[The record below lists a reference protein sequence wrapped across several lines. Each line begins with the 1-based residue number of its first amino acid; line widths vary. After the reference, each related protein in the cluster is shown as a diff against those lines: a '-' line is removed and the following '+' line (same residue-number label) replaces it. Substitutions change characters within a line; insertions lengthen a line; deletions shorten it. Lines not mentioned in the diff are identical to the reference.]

1 MAEPD
6 RSPEPDAQAQPAP
19 ARRTGTRGRRPLLRF
34 LATRLASMVVL
45 LLLLGLAVFA
55 LMKLAPGDM
64 VENYV
69 RSQMLISSDRQA
81 DNVYT
86 DEQIAAAKA
95 RLGLDLPFYAQY
107 ARWLYQVVVERDLG
121 RSLISRAPI
130 LFLVRSRL
138 INSLILNLIE
148 LVFITV
154 LSFAA
159 ALYFSSKTGTRTDLA
174 ATFAALVLHAF
185 PAILLL
191 ILLQLFAFV
200 SGWFP
205 ITAYPDFPFREAP
218 LRFSFS
224 YLHHIAM
231 PLLAAFLGG
240 VGGTMRYVRATMLD
254 QLGQPYVTA
263 LRSRGVNERRVFVVH
278 AFRNTLN
285 PYITSSA
292 DLFASL
298 ISGSLILEII
308 FSYPGIGRLL
318 YEAVRQEDINLV
330 LAVIMFTSFLIL
342 LGMIAADM
350 LLAVVDP
357 RIRFSGSQDD

>member
-6 RSPEPDAQAQPAP
+6 RSPEPDATASPAA
-19 ARRTGTRGRRPLLRF
+19 ARRPRARGRRPLLRF
-34 LATRLASMVVL
+34 LATRLASMVAL

-86 DEQIAAAKA
+86 EEQIAAAKA

-174 ATFAALVLHAF
+174 ATFVSLVLLAF
-185 PAILLL
+185 PP
-191 ILLQLFAFV
+191 
-200 SGWFP
+200 SC
-205 ITAYPDFPFREAP
+205 
-218 LRFSFS
+218 SS
-224 YLHHIAM
+224 SSCSSS
-231 PLLAAFLGG
+231 
-240 VGGTMRYVRATMLD
+240 
-254 QLGQPYVTA
+254 
-263 LRSRGVNERRVFVVH
+263 RS
-278 AFRNTLN
+278 
-285 PYITSSA
+285 
-292 DLFASL
+292 
-298 ISGSLILEII
+298 
-308 FSYPGIGRLL
+308 
-318 YEAVRQEDINLV
+318 
-330 LAVIMFTSFLIL
+330 
-342 LGMIAADM
+342 
-350 LLAVVDP
+350 
-357 RIRFSGSQDD
+357 